1 MNKSR
6 QGRAGACLWGALVVV
21 ACTPT
26 EGDSTTFDFTTET
39 SATDPSTTSSIFT
52 TDFTVTVPTTSSP
65 DDTTNGTTNE
75 SAETS
80 TSTPTTEPE
89 ETTADP
95 TGDDT
100 TTGGLPEG
108 VLAEGQRYPG
118 DLAIDG
124 GYIYWVNNWT
134 GDCVRR
140 VSLAGGPVEDIF
152 CEPDLMPVGVQPY
165 DGKIGWTAMTEAG
178 GLNLGFGV
186 VRESAG
192 PGQPATLIDEDAR
205 FRSSSSN
212 LLCNDTIAAF
222 GDKLFWYSHILGG
235 FNDGTIQRWNGS
247 SIDVFA
253 AGSEFPYGV
262 TTTPT
267 TLYWSAT
274 EEYLKM
280 DPNAPADSMGM
291 SVGMT
296 IGSACGRTAVGETLY
311 VSSRG
316 KFTDPP
322 ALFVVTGNGV
332 TYLRDLD
339 GLTYDLAADDT
350 HLYLAY
356 EQRIERLPLSDLAN
370 AQPEIVLA
378 DAEEYVGGILV
389 DDEFFYYAES
399 TYVGSIHKIPK

>member
-1 MNKSR
+1 MNISR
-6 QGRAGACLWGALVVV
+6 QGRTGACLLLNALVAVG
-21 ACTPT
+21 CTPT
-26 EGDSTTFDFTTET
+26 DGDSTTFDFTTET
-39 SATDPSTTSSIFT
+39 SAMGPTGTTTGSVFT

-65 DDTTNGTTNE
+65 DDTTNE

-80 TSTPTTEPE
+80 ASTTDAPTTEPE
-89 ETTADP
+89 ETTA
-95 TGDDT
+95 DDT

-118 DLAIDG
+118 DMAIDG

-165 DGKIGWTAMTEAG
+165 NGKIAWSAMTEAG
-178 GLNLGFGV
+178 GLNLGFGI

-192 PGQPATLIDEDAR
+192 PGQPATVIDEDAR

-212 LLCNDTIAAF
+212 LLCNDTLAAF

-235 FNDGTIQRWNGS
+235 FNDGTIQRWDGNA
-247 SIDVFA
+247 IEVFA

-274 EEYLKM
+274 EDYLKM
-280 DPNAPADSMGM
+280 DPNAPANSMGTP
-291 SVGMT
+291 VGMT
-296 IGSACGRTAVGETLY
+296 IGSACGRVAVGETIYLT
-311 VSSRG
+311 SRG
-316 KFTDPP
+316 LFTANP
-322 ALFVVTGNGV
+322 ALFVVNANGV
-332 TYLRDLD
+332 TYQRDLD
-339 GLTYDLAADDT
+339 DLAYDVAADDT

-356 EQRIERLPLSDLAN
+356 SQRIERLPLSDLAN
-370 AQPEIVLA
+370 GQPEIVLD

-399 TYVGSIHKIPK
+399 TFVGSIHKIPK